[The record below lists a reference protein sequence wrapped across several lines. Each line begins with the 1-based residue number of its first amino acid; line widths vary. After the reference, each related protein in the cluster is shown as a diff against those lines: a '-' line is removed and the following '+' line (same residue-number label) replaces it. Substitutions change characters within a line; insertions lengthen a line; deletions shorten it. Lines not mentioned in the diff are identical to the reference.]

1 MACLAALIFV
11 AGCTGGTAGRSSP
24 SSPPP
29 TSPAGTDGPR
39 PVAVNVV
46 PPAEPTNGAVLPE
59 EFGAAGDGFS
69 DDTAA
74 MQAAVDA
81 AAERGARVV
90 LGEDRTYLLTGS
102 IELPSGTFVTGA
114 GPSSVLQFTWRFND
128 PEHDGFYLG
137 NREQTGEGNTDIVL
151 QRFAIRGAAPGTPA
165 GPKELLTEP
174 NVPAIRFRLV
184 DRFRISQLDIGYAP
198 GISIIHQGCSNGA
211 IVQNNIHHSGR
222 DGINS
227 TWHHRNMHDI
237 LIADNVIT
245 KVGDDAIAVVG
256 APGEAVNRQALPYRI
271 VVEDNVV
278 RGWPSNV
285 NGLALGRGISVLA
298 ASRVRLE
305 RNVIMRTHSAGILV
319 SASTRPF
326 SIDPGTGAPWRSS
339 RIQVVDNRIVD
350 AGQNFVGTDP
360 DVDTPK
366 HDGIVIKES
375 DHVWLS
381 RNTVIRPYGE
391 EVSLLD
397 CRRCTDD
404 TETKADEK
412 VQP

>member
-1 MACLAALIFV
+1 VF
-11 AGCTGGTAGRSSP
+11 
-24 SSPPP
+24 
-29 TSPAGTDGPR
+29 
-39 PVAVNVV
+39 
-46 PPAEPTNGAVLPE
+46 PE
-59 EFGAAGDGFS
+59 EFGAAGDGIS

-74 MQAAVDA
+74 MQAAVDT
-81 AAERGARVV
+81 AAERGARLV

-114 GPSSVLQFTWRFND
+114 GSSSVLQFTWRFND
-128 PEHDGFYLG
+128 PEHDGFYVG
-137 NREQTGEGNTDIVL
+137 NRDQTGEGNTDITL

-165 GPKELLTEP
+165 GPKELLTKP
-174 NVPAIRFRLV
+174 NVPAVRFRLV
-184 DRFRISQLDIGYAP
+184 DRFRISNLDIGYAP
-198 GISIIHQGCSNGA
+198 GISIIHQGCSNGVIA
-211 IVQNNIHHSGR
+211 ENNIHHSGR

-245 KVGDDAIAVVG
+245 KVGDDAVAVIG

-305 RNVIMRTHSAGILV
+305 GNVIMRTHSAGILV
-319 SASTRPF
+319 SPSTRPF
-326 SIDPGTGAPWRSS
+326 STDPRTGEPWRSS
-339 RIQVVDNRIVD
+339 RIQIVENRVVD

-360 DVDTPK
+360 AVDPPK

-391 EVSLLD
+391 EVTLLD
-397 CRRCTDD
+397 CRRCTHD
-404 TETKADEK
+404 TGTTADEK
-412 VQP
+412 VLP